1 MAPRPPSPRSDG
13 ARTTVAG
20 RHRSRG
26 LPGAASWQRLRHLLQ
41 GWKEGA
47 QPRSTA
53 TKAWRLAHCQVD
65 GDEAKKMVPRHRL
78 GSPPP
83 PRLADAAE
91 VRRRCPGPMMLP
103 WSSQFPDGTQVSG
116 SSQVPAAVLALP
128 PVLLATPAST
138 NFSGRQDAGLWA
150 PWLRTR
156 GRVCTSTAHGSRV
169 PCLRPRSSNA
179 HGSAQFLAGRGTQ
192 NLARRRSDHSS
203 GRIAAHGNNGEQQ
216 RPVPFFGPAF
226 NSLAPSLNTTV
237 TCQVQAFNVFSVY
250 GFLTVK
256 FSYYNF
262 NLKAKHT
269 RWIYQEG
276 EHP

>member
-1 MAPRPPSPRSDG
+1 MVVAVPRRHPG
-13 ARTTVAG
+13 LGVVAG
-20 RHRSRG
+20 
-26 LPGAASWQRLRHLLQ
+26 P
-41 GWKEGA
+41 
-47 QPRSTA
+47 
-53 TKAWRLAHCQVD
+53 
-65 GDEAKKMVPRHRL
+65 
-78 GSPPP
+78 
-83 PRLADAAE
+83 
-91 VRRRCPGPMMLP
+91 RRRAC
-103 WSSQFPDGTQVSG
+103 S
-116 SSQVPAAVLALP
+116 A

-192 NLARRRSDHSS
+192 NLARRRPDHSS

-237 TCQVQAFNVFSVY
+237 TCQVQAGVFNVFSVY
-250 GFLTVK
+250 GFLMLNFLTIISISKQNIHGGSIREGSTHEPKVRFTQVAAI
-256 FSYYNF
+256 FSSALF
-262 NLKAKHT
+262 WIPGSMEPVFRIQQKSTCKSFEKILKKIL
-269 RWIYQEG
+269 RCGQ
-276 EHP
+276 